1 MLQND
6 VVDFL
11 METVMS
17 SDNAGDSTELTSV
30 REILDAMINKIP
42 KDNSYYF
49 DGKYTVFTAI
59 KSEKREVTIH
69 IPFLYEL
76 LNPEGSHGLKDV
88 FLKSFFKIVLH
99 EYENYYRGETKV
111 FEEYTIPENAEVTG
125 RIDLY
130 IESPKACYPIEI
142 KIDAKD
148 QSGQIERYLTFAK
161 NNKKHFKVLYLTLH
175 GRKPSKDSMGELQ
188 NKNKNIN
195 VFSISFAGDF
205 YSWITECVKL
215 AEEKKS
221 LEVANAINQ
230 YKILIEKLT
239 GIEQEREYMEDIRN
253 IIKDNYMSAVEI
265 ERNIKAV
272 RTEKLIQFISDLSED
287 IGNKWKLEIVKDDKS
302 EFNNYYK
309 NETYPGV
316 SFVLNPP
323 KPKKNITIYFRLE
336 IDEGHLGYGVR
347 FLYGEN
353 NEWKPEKYMDVR
365 NAFPNSRWKNIVE
378 NHDDKKN
385 CWLWW
390 NNLNKIF
397 DADFVGGDTADYVKL
412 FDAEEYKKMLE
423 EIKDEIDENMPS
435 IMEKGVPKEDPDQL
449 I

>member
-6 VVDFL
+6 VVVSL

-76 LNPEGSHGLKDV
+76 LNPEGSHGLKSV
-88 FLKSFFKIVLH
+88 FLESFFKIVLH

-111 FEEYTIPENAEVTG
+111 FKEYTIPENAEVTG

-148 QSGQIERYLTFAK
+148 QSGQIERYHTFAK

-239 GIEQEREYMEDIRN
+239 GIEEENEYMEDISN
-253 IIKDNYMSAVEI
+253 IIKDNYMSAVKI
-265 ERNIKAV
+265 EQTIEAV
-272 RTEKLIQFISDLSED
+272 RIKKLKQFIKDLSKYLEKEWELETVED
-287 IGNKWKLEIVKDDKS
+287 DESKFDK
-302 EFNNYYK
+302 YYED
-309 NETYPGV
+309 ETYPGV
-316 SFVLNPP
+316 SFVLKPM
-323 KPKKNITIYFRLE
+323 PKKNITVYFRLE

-423 EIKDEIDENMPS
+423 EIKAEIDKNMPS
-435 IMEKGVPKEDPDQL
+435 IRDKGVPKEDPDQF